1 MSIEAAFDIQQLK
14 NSSMKRKNAL
24 QAEWQ
29 ETIELG
35 RSNDSVSA
43 ILVDLTLSTDETSSF
58 PSMLPNVVLAL
69 NYRNRN
75 LNSQAKTPVQN
86 GPTSFVTAN
95 QEKPISMGLV
105 SDWTH

>member
-1 MSIEAAFDIQQLK
+1 
-14 NSSMKRKNAL
+14 MKRKNAL

-43 ILVDLTLSTDETSSF
+43 ILVDLTLSADETSSF

-75 LNSQAKTPVQN
+75 LNSQAKTPAKTPVQN
-86 GPTSFVTAN
+86 GPTSFVAAN

>member
-43 ILVDLTLSTDETSSF
+43 RLVDLTLSTDETSSF

-86 GPTSFVTAN
+86 GPTSFVAAN

>member
-43 ILVDLTLSTDETSSF
+43 ILVDLTLSADETSSF

-86 GPTSFVTAN
+86 GPTSFVAAN

>member
-35 RSNDSVSA
+35 RSSDSVNA
-43 ILVDLTLSTDETSSF
+43 MLVDLTLSTEETASF

-75 LNSQAKTPVQN
+75 LSSQAKTPVQN
-86 GPTSFVTAN
+86 GPTSIVPVSAD
-95 QEKPISMGLV
+95 KPLSMGLV

>member
-43 ILVDLTLSTDETSSF
+43 ILVDLTLSADETSSF

-86 GPTSFVTAN
+86 GPTSFVAAS

>member
-1 MSIEAAFDIQQLK
+1 
-14 NSSMKRKNAL
+14 MKRKNAL

-43 ILVDLTLSTDETSSF
+43 ILVDLTLSADETSSF

-86 GPTSFVTAN
+86 GPTSFVAAN